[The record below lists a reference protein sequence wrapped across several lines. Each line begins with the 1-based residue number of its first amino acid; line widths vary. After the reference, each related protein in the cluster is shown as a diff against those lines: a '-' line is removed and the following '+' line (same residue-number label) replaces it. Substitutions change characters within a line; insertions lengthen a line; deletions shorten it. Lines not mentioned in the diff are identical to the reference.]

1 LIVASNYWDSDLA
14 AAGLLFLSVNAG
26 CFRLLVPQNQR
37 SVISDMRL
45 GAKHIVVSMLPR
57 EEMGWS

>member
-1 LIVASNYWDSDLA
+1 LQFDNHDPLIVASNYWDSDLA

-37 SVISDMRL
+37 AVISDMRL
-45 GAKHIVVSMLPR
+45 GARRQKDCS
-57 EEMGWS
+57 